1 MVIAIVLGAISGF
14 LGFVPLVFALARTKH
29 NPKTGNFAP
38 MAKLLIG
45 LVASFAILVI
55 CAVLCVVFDKPDILP
70 FVLAEALA
78 LCASAVI
85 FGIRSHRGQDSE
97 SK

>member
-1 MVIAIVLGAISGF
+1 MVLAIILGAISGF
-14 LGFVPLVFALARTKH
+14 VGFLPLVFALERTKH

-45 LVASFAILVI
+45 LFASFAILVI
-55 CAVLCVVFDKPDILP
+55 CAIVCVAVDKPDILP

-78 LCASAVI
+78 LCASAIV
-85 FGIRSHRGQDSE
+85 FGVRSHRGQTDE
-97 SK
+97 RK